1 MLAHIITA
9 LHSSH
14 LTSTAFI
21 TVTLTMA
28 VCQRT
33 WEDREEGE
41 EGGGG
46 EKMHNALCSSGV
58 VRMQGGELRPR
69 SVREGQKQNK
79 KQIDRQMADV
89 AEESE

>member
-1 MLAHIITA
+1 
-9 LHSSH
+9 
-14 LTSTAFI
+14 
-21 TVTLTMA
+21 MA

-79 KQIDRQMADV
+79 KQTDRWPMWQRKVNDG
-89 AEESE
+89 EETD